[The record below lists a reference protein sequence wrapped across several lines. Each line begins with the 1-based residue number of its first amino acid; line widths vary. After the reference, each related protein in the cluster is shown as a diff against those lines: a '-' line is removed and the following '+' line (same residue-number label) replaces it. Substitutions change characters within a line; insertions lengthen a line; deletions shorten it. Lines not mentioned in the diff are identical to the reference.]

1 MAGLTFSAAESVVK
15 YAEMLK
21 QKKVRSVPALSEP
34 KAIADLLYTEINK
47 PPENEEDPA
56 PVKVIAIGQYVLL
69 GIHTDI
75 LTGMYERAYE
85 DILLMS
91 ENLYQGWGYDALL
104 VTSFNGELKVWTWY
118 SKDCRDKETEHLVSC
133 GDYRFR
139 YAILYGAMVDPEKYM
154 KDVLNDV
161 ASAFA
166 KIASNTL
173 IRNVTLTTF

>member
-1 MAGLTFSAAESVVK
+1 MSGLTFSAAEGVVK
-15 YAEMLK
+15 YVDMLK
-21 QKKVRSVPALSEP
+21 QKKTHSFPALSEP

-47 PPENEEDPA
+47 PPEKEEDEV
-56 PVKVIAIGQYVLL
+56 PVKVITIGQYVLL

-75 LTGMYERAYE
+75 LTGMYEHTYE
-85 DILLMS
+85 DILLMH

-104 VTSFNGELKVWTWY
+104 VTSFNGDLKVWTWY
-118 SKDCRDKETEHLVSC
+118 SKDCRDKETEHLIAC

-166 KIASNTL
+166 KIANNTL
-173 IRNVTLTTF
+173 SRNVSITTF